1 MVSTT
6 FAADTGIPSKPWAG
20 ANCIKYMIGSTVYAF
35 KTADLSSN
43 SEGRRTAVNDAFLQN
58 YPVTVSV
65 ASEVGFPPTQ
75 DHITCNVIPTPV
87 SPSSSPEMFKTPWQV
102 NPATP

>member
-1 MVSTT
+1 MVSTA

-20 ANCIKYMIGSTVYAF
+20 ANCIKYTIGNTVYAF
-35 KTADLSSN
+35 NTNDSSSN

-65 ASEVGFPPTQ
+65 ASEVGFPPTN
-75 DHITCNVIPTPV
+75 DLITCNVTPTPV
-87 SPSSSPEMFKTPWQV
+87 ARSSSPETFKTPWQV